1 MKTKIKIRR
10 NLSRKMREEEKYKG
24 RNENTRDGASE
35 VQKHV
40 GETEYQNNRENKF
53 KKMKR
58 IMSL

>member
-24 RNENTRDGASE
+24 RNENIRDSASE